1 MAAILGIFGI
11 CLLFSGVQVSS
22 SALTVDIPQK
32 VYKIASGDDVTIPCK
47 FLPQGASAQVQVTWT
62 AAPDVPGD
70 PAITIVTYFGPTSIK
85 VPTKYKGRVNLLHD
99 IPNGKADLQLLKV
112 TSKDTRSYE
121 CKVEVMNNEEDGV
134 SDTANLIVLVAP
146 SPPICKIEG
155 VSEYY
160 QNINLTCRS
169 EEGTPT
175 PTYKWQRYDTT
186 NIARPNPPK
195 TTDINGVLSL
205 YNITVETSGFFIC
218 TSTNEIKSA
227 TCNLTL
233 AVMPPSMSM
242 ASIGGIVGAIVAV
255 ALIFGIIIICCYCC
269 RKKEKAEEYRMGTPE
284 GGEFTDKDPEGKGDG
299 QDEHVSYEEERRV
312 KSADRRDPQDDR
324 SERSYDRRSD
334 YTDRRDDH
342 SDRRERY
349 DRDDRYDD
357 RRDRYD
363 DRRDRYDDRKDRYSD
378 RNDRYDDRRDRYD
391 DRRDRDDDSD
401 HYSERY
407 DSRDRPPSVPP
418 NKPKDPRH

>member
-11 CLLFSGVQVSS
+11 CLLFSGVQETSS
-22 SALTVDIPQK
+22 VMTVDIPQAI
-32 VYKIASGDDVTIPCK
+32 YKIALDDNVTIPCK
-47 FLPQGASAQVQVTWT
+47 FTPQTDGANIRVTWT
-62 AAPDVPGD
+62 ATPDVTTD
-70 PAITIVTYFGPTSIK
+70 PAIKIVTYSGPTSIK
-85 VPTKYKGRVNLLHD
+85 VYPKYKGRAILVHD
-99 IPNGKADLQLLKV
+99 IKNGKADLQLLRV
-112 TSKDTRSYE
+112 TSADTRFHACE
-121 CKVEVMNNEEDGV
+121 VENTDNEEDAV
-134 SDTANLIVLVAP
+134 SDRTNLIVLVPP

-169 EEGTPT
+169 EKGSPP
-175 PTYKWQRYDTT
+175 PTYKWQRYDTN
-186 NIARPNPPK
+186 NIAQLNPPK
-195 TTDINGVLSL
+195 ATDLNGVLSL
-205 YNITVETSGFFIC
+205 YNITKETSGFFIC
-218 TSTNEIKSA
+218 TSTNEIRSEK
-227 TCNLTL
+227 CNLTL

-242 ASIGGIVGAIVAV
+242 ASVGGIVGAVVAV
-255 ALIFGIIIICCYCC
+255 ALIFGLIIICCYCC

-284 GGEFTDKDPEGKGDG
+284 GGEFTDKDPEGKVDG
-299 QDEHVSYEEERRV
+299 PDEHVSYEEERRV
-312 KSADRRDPQDDR
+312 KSAGRHDPQDDR

-334 YTDRRDDH
+334 YTDRRDDP

-363 DRRDRYDDRKDRYSD
+363 DRRDRHSD

-418 NKPKDPRH
+418 NKPNKPKDPRY